1 MTSVLLCH
9 RPIIRH
15 KLSNEGNYE
24 KWFNPAL
31 TFPIIREPCDFQLNF
46 SFAQLLF
53 YCLCSLISITSFLQ
67 ESELTDEFFF
77 YYISLLSW
85 IWKKRLQK
93 IVNEKQCNLNI
104 DPWTFLV
111 CPQGKLTQKILHNSL
126 FLGGPNKENK
136 TRVLLELIL
145 CYLRPE
151 YLHICPNTS
160 ITRIEWLGCIMH
172 FFSIH

>member
-1 MTSVLLCH
+1 MC

-67 ESELTDEFFF
+67 ESELTDDFF
-77 YYISLLSW
+77 LLRGLPAAVLFITYHWSHEYE
-85 IWKKRLQK
+85 KKGYKK

-104 DPWTFLV
+104 EPWTFFSV
-111 CPQGKLTQKILHNSL
+111 SPGRIYSKNSA
-126 FLGGPNKENK
+126 
-136 TRVLLELIL
+136 
-145 CYLRPE
+145 
-151 YLHICPNTS
+151 
-160 ITRIEWLGCIMH
+160 
-172 FFSIH
+172 

>member
-1 MTSVLLCH
+1 MC

-67 ESELTDEFFF
+67 ESELTDEFFLSAM
-77 YYISLLSW
+77 SLQS
-85 IWKKRLQK
+85 
-93 IVNEKQCNLNI
+93 
-104 DPWTFLV
+104 
-111 CPQGKLTQKILHNSL
+111 
-126 FLGGPNKENK
+126 
-136 TRVLLELIL
+136 
-145 CYLRPE
+145 
-151 YLHICPNTS
+151 
-160 ITRIEWLGCIMH
+160 H
-172 FFSIH
+172 F

>member
-1 MTSVLLCH
+1 MC

-67 ESELTDEFFF
+67 ESELTDKFFF
-77 YYISLLSW
+77 YESKKYIGKMIAWICSHHLHLPISLLTIPSNVLPLHLKQIFPPMIW
-85 IWKKRLQK
+85 IFAEVEGDGIESRLPFK
-93 IVNEKQCNLNI
+93 IFF
-104 DPWTFLV
+104 T
-111 CPQGKLTQKILHNSL
+111 LHLKNA
-126 FLGGPNKENK
+126 
-136 TRVLLELIL
+136 
-145 CYLRPE
+145 
-151 YLHICPNTS
+151 
-160 ITRIEWLGCIMH
+160 
-172 FFSIH
+172 

>member
-1 MTSVLLCH
+1 MC

-77 YYISLLSW
+77 FTARLARCSPFYYIIGLMNM
-85 IWKKRLQK
+85 KKKVYKK

-104 DPWTFLV
+104 EPWNFLV
-111 CPQGKLTQKILHNSL
+111 CPQGELTQKNLHNSL

-136 TRVLLELIL
+136 PPVLLALIL
-145 CYLRPE
+145 CYLMPE

-160 ITRIEWLGCIMH
+160 ITRIE
-172 FFSIH
+172 